1 MPDSSHTS
9 AERVAIDA
17 AGRLV
22 VPARFRKA
30 MGIRGRGAVVIEM
43 VGDSLRI
50 HTVEGALERL
60 QRLARRK
67 RGDRHKADDSGVVD
81 AFIAGRRAEAERE

>member
-1 MPDSSHTS
+1 MPDSSHAT

-30 MGIRGRGAVVIEM
+30 LGIPGRGAVVVEM
-43 VGDSLRI
+43 VVDSLRI
-50 HTVEGALERL
+50 HTVEGALERWPPAFWTL
-60 QRLARRK
+60 RRCWQRSTRSPVGTA
-67 RGDRHKADDSGVVD
+67 
-81 AFIAGRRAEAERE
+81 